1 MILHP
6 RRVGAVWPTSRFA
19 VRDLLD
25 MTDLSRAER
34 VAEFGMGTGVY
45 TEETLRLLPPGAT
58 LLAFEV
64 DDLLADAVAARLGGD
79 GRLRVVR
86 DSAENVEAYLGG
98 DELDAVVCSL
108 PLTTLPSAVTD
119 GVLRAARRALKQDG
133 LLLVLQY
140 SNAALPHLERHFAP
154 IRRRI
159 SPLNVPPAFLFACSV
174 ARAPSPDAGEDA
186 P

>member
-6 RRVGAVWPTSRFA
+6 RRVGAVWPTSRSA

-25 MTDLSRAER
+25 MTDLSGAKL
-34 VAEFGMGTGVY
+34 VAEFGVGTGVY
-45 TEETLRLLPPGAT
+45 TEETLRRLPPDAT

-64 DDLLADAVAARLGGD
+64 DEDLADAVAGRLGGD

-98 DELDAVVCSL
+98 GRLDAAVSSL
-108 PLTTLPSAVTD
+108 PLTTLPRDVT
-119 GVLRAARRALKQDG
+119 GNVLRAAQRSLKPDG
-133 LLLVLQY
+133 ALLVLQY
-140 SNAALPHLERHFAP
+140 SNAALPHLERYFAP
-154 IRRRI
+154 IRRRV
-159 SPLNVPPAFLFACSV
+159 SPLNVPPAVLFACSV
-174 ARAPSPDAGEDA
+174 AQAPGATIGEAA